1 MNELQKALARQQ
13 ELVTLARNEGR
24 DLTAEEQAEFDRC
37 QAVID
42 AGNEGGE
49 AGGQPAGGERG
60 AENGGQGAPAGTN
73 QPSVADTQRAI
84 QAERQRT
91 ADIMALCRQT
101 GMDAEE
107 YIRSGATMDT
117 VRAAAVDFLIQ
128 HNGPVGARMSDNSRE
143 QDNFRQAAVD
153 GLLMRSGM
161 EVERPSENAEQMR
174 GLSLRDLAI
183 ECMAREGLGTTAS
196 LLRMS
201 KDDLWNMACRQ
212 FFNPT
217 AAFPAIL
224 DNTIRKAIVQRYQ
237 AVPTT
242 FQVWTTKGSVTDFK
256 PTKDHEYL
264 AGGAGEFL
272 RVGEGGELKH
282 DTPQT
287 ELLPQRQVATYGR
300 QFSMTREAFIND
312 DVGFITQVPGMYAA
326 SAKRTINKQVYSI
339 LFNNPTI
346 FDGVALFHANHN
358 NLITTGAAPSIETL
372 QAIMIKL
379 LNQKDPLR
387 GQHYGAAPVHHRA
400 RGLRVPYVADPG
412 NRADRRGRDRQP
424 HRKRPVSV
432 PEPPAGDRG
441 GHPERPGRFQRGALV
456 RRGRSHLCPFHPG
469 GLPERPGNPDHSP
482 HGGGRPTGLCV
493 GHLAG
498 LGYHRRGL
506 PWYCQEP
513 RNHHHAVRQ

>member
-24 DLTAEEQAEFDRC
+24 DLTAEEQAEFNRC
-37 QAVID
+37 QTVID
-42 AGNEGGE
+42 AAGNEGGE
-49 AGGQPAGGERG
+49 AVGQPAGGERG

-287 ELLPQRQVATYGR
+287 ELIPQRQVATYGR

-326 SAKRTINKQVYSI
+326 SAKRT
-339 LFNNPTI
+339 
-346 FDGVALFHANHN
+346 
-358 NLITTGAAPSIETL
+358 
-372 QAIMIKL
+372 
-379 LNQKDPLR
+379 
-387 GQHYGAAPVHHRA
+387 
-400 RGLRVPYVADPG
+400 
-412 NRADRRGRDRQP
+412 DR
-424 HRKRPVSV
+424 KSV
-432 PEPPAGDRG
+432 
-441 GHPERPGRFQRGALV
+441 V
-456 RRGRSHLCPFHPG
+456 
-469 GLPERPGNPDHSP
+469 
-482 HGGGRPTGLCV
+482 
-493 GHLAG
+493 
-498 LGYHRRGL
+498 
-506 PWYCQEP
+506 
-513 RNHHHAVRQ
+513 

>member
-24 DLTAEEQAEFDRC
+24 DLTAEEQAEFNRC

-42 AGNEGGE
+42 AAGNEGGE

-60 AENGGQGAPAGTN
+60 EENGGQGAQA
-73 QPSVADTQRAI
+73 SVADTQRAI

-101 GMDAEE
+101 GMDPEE
-107 YIRSGATMDT
+107 HIRSGASMDD

-128 HNGPVGARMSDNSRE
+128 HNGPVGTRMSDNSRE
-143 QDNFRQAAVD
+143 QDNFRQAATD
-153 GLLMRSGM
+153 ALLMRSGID
-161 EVERPSENAEQMR
+161 VERPTESAEQMR

-201 KDDLWNMACRQ
+201 KDDLWSMACRQ

-346 FDGVALFHANHN
+346 FDGVALFNSAHN

-379 LNQKDPLR
+379 LNQKDPFGDSIMVQPR
-387 GQHYGAAPVHHRA
+387 YVIVPVGYGFLMSQILETAQIDVTGIGSHTANALYQYRNKLQVIEEGA
-400 RGLRVPYVADPG
+400 LNVL
-412 NRADRRGRDRQP
+412 
-424 HRKRPVSV
+424 
-432 PEPPAGDRG
+432 AGDGNAIPWFVAGDQRYAKSLQVDYLNG
-441 GHPERPGRFQRGALV
+441 QETPTIRRSEVPGRLGFVWDIWLDWGITAVDFRGIAKN
-456 RRGRSHLCPFHPG
+456 PG
-469 GLPERPGNPDHSP
+469 
-482 HGGGRPTGLCV
+482 TTI
-493 GHLAG
+493 
-498 LGYHRRGL
+498 
-506 PWYCQEP
+506 
-513 RNHHHAVRQ
+513 

>member
-161 EVERPSENAEQMR
+161 EVERPSENA
-174 GLSLRDLAI
+174 
-183 ECMAREGLGTTAS
+183 
-196 LLRMS
+196 
-201 KDDLWNMACRQ
+201 
-212 FFNPT
+212 
-217 AAFPAIL
+217 
-224 DNTIRKAIVQRYQ
+224 
-237 AVPTT
+237 
-242 FQVWTTKGSVTDFK
+242 
-256 PTKDHEYL
+256 
-264 AGGAGEFL
+264 
-272 RVGEGGELKH
+272 
-282 DTPQT
+282 
-287 ELLPQRQVATYGR
+287 
-300 QFSMTREAFIND
+300 
-312 DVGFITQVPGMYAA
+312 
-326 SAKRTINKQVYSI
+326 
-339 LFNNPTI
+339 
-346 FDGVALFHANHN
+346 
-358 NLITTGAAPSIETL
+358 
-372 QAIMIKL
+372 
-379 LNQKDPLR
+379 
-387 GQHYGAAPVHHRA
+387 
-400 RGLRVPYVADPG
+400 
-412 NRADRRGRDRQP
+412 
-424 HRKRPVSV
+424 
-432 PEPPAGDRG
+432 
-441 GHPERPGRFQRGALV
+441 
-456 RRGRSHLCPFHPG
+456 
-469 GLPERPGNPDHSP
+469 
-482 HGGGRPTGLCV
+482 
-493 GHLAG
+493 
-498 LGYHRRGL
+498 
-506 PWYCQEP
+506 
-513 RNHHHAVRQ
+513 